1 MDFLME
7 ATSRQGSFMTLLVP
21 FALMFAILYFLIIRP
36 QRQKE
41 KHRREMV
48 DNIRKH
54 DRVVTTGGIHGV
66 VLSVKE
72 KEIIVRVDDA
82 KDVKLKID
90 RSAVTTVT
98 IPKSEQEKEE

>member
-7 ATSRQGSFMTLLVP
+7 ATPKQGSFMTLLVP
-21 FALMFAILYFLIIRP
+21 FALMFSILYFLIIRP

-54 DRVVTTGGIHGV
+54 DRIVTTGGIHGV
-66 VLSVKE
+66 VISVKE
-72 KEIIVRVDDA
+72 REIIVRVDDA

-90 RSAVTTVT
+90 RSAVTTVS
-98 IPKSEQEKEE
+98 IPKSEKENEE

>member
-1 MDFLME
+1 MEFLME
-7 ATSRQGSFMTLLVP
+7 AAPKQGSFMTLLIP

-48 DNIRKH
+48 ENIRKN
-54 DRVVTTGGIHGV
+54 DRIVTSGGIHGV
-66 VLSVKE
+66 VISVKE
-72 KEIIVRVDDA
+72 KDIVVRVDDA

-98 IPKSEQEKEE
+98 IPKSEQENE